1 MATVCI
7 DWMYPVSTSSELNTN
22 KTSEFCFSWVWTTQQ
37 SACHQPCVTFTNTF
51 KHLQTTTN
59 NSGPTKVFNPNGISI
74 GSAVFVWLTTVKDSQ
89 TYRQTN
95 RPWHTPG
102 KSFCLQTLGGVI
114 SADLLWETH
123 LLHFLVHGQV
133 TIRPYFR
140 SVCLS
145 VCLCRVFLSRL
156 WSDFDQ
162 TRSYVICLGLVV
174 SRRI

>member
-102 KSFCLQTLGGVI
+102 KSFCLQTLGGVFPPTFYGKHTYSI
-114 SADLLWETH
+114 FWFTAKWPLGPI
-123 LLHFLVHGQV
+123 FVV
-133 TIRPYFR
+133 
-140 SVCLS
+140 SVCLF
-145 VCLCRVFLSRL
+145 VCAEFFSAVFDPISIKLGHML
-156 WSDFDQ
+156 
-162 TRSYVICLGLVV
+162 YVWV
-174 SRRI
+174 